1 MNNWKKEMIPLEETF
16 DGQFAAGRGGV
27 LEIYTPKDRKAEFI
41 VLENE
46 SCYARLKTSFS
57 APVLYP
63 FPSVEFQPKAKAVL
77 MDLDGTSVISEEFW
91 IWIIELV
98 MREMLDDGHFSLE
111 EEDIPYVSGFSVT
124 EHLQY
129 CIDKYS
135 PGADI
140 TKARKTYH
148 RITRQEM
155 RRIMEGGGRAD
166 AFRVR
171 PHLKE
176 FLLALKENGIKIGLV
191 TSGLY
196 EKAIP
201 EIVSAFRQMQL
212 GEPLQFYDAVVTAGT
227 AYGRGRTGTL
237 GEYSAKPHPWLYSE
251 IAGVGLGLGR
261 EDACR
266 VAVLED
272 SSAGVLAG
280 RLAGYPVIGMG
291 GGNIRQAGL
300 SCLTAKQTDALPEA
314 LDYLL
319 GKERKEKG

>member
-1 MNNWKKEMIPLEETF
+1 MIPLETTF

-27 LEIYTPKDRKAEFI
+27 LEIYTPKDRKAEFL
-41 VLENE
+41 VLEDE
-46 SCYARLKTSFS
+46 SCYVRLKTSFS

-63 FPSVEFQPKAKAVL
+63 LPEVEFRPKARAVL

-98 MREMLDDGHFSLE
+98 MRELLRDRCFSLE

-129 CIDKYS
+129 CIDKYI

-140 TKARKTYH
+140 AGARKVYH
-148 RITRQEM
+148 RITAQEM
-155 RRIMEGGGRAD
+155 RRVMEGRGRAD

-171 PHLKE
+171 PCLKD

-196 EKAIP
+196 EKAMP

-227 AYGRGRTGTL
+227 AYGRGMPGTL

-251 IAGVGLGLGR
+251 IAGVGLGLGK
-261 EDACR
+261 EDACH
-266 VAVLED
+266 VAVMED

-280 RLAGYPVIGMG
+280 RLAGYAVIGME

-300 SCLTAKQTDALPEA
+300 ECLTAKQTDALSEV

-319 GKERKEKG
+319 GK

>member
-1 MNNWKKEMIPLEETF
+1 MNDWKDEMIPLETTF
-16 DGQFAAGRGGV
+16 DSRFAVGRGDVQG
-27 LEIYTPKDRKAEFI
+27 IYTPRDRKAEFI
-41 VLENE
+41 VMEDGA
-46 SCYARLKTSFS
+46 CYARLKTSFS

-63 FPSVEFQPKAKAVL
+63 FPAVDFRPKAKAVL

-91 IWIIELV
+91 IWMIELT
-98 MREMLDDGHFSLE
+98 MQGLLKDERFSLE
-111 EEDIPYVSGFSVT
+111 EGDIPYVSGFSVT

-129 CIDKYS
+129 CIDKYR

-140 TKARKTYH
+140 SEAR
-148 RITRQEM
+148 RIYQSITGREM
-155 RRIMEGGGRAD
+155 KKIMEGGGRAD

-171 PHLKE
+171 PQLKE
-176 FLLALKENGIKIGLV
+176 FLLALKDNGIKIGLV

-196 EKAIP
+196 EKAMP

-212 GEPLQFYDAVVTAGT
+212 GEPLRFYDAVVTAGT
-227 AYGRGRTGTL
+227 AYGDGKSGTL

-251 IAGVGLGLGR
+251 IAGVGLGLGK
-261 EDACR
+261 EDACH
-266 VAVLED
+266 VVVLED

-280 RLAGYPVIGMG
+280 RLAGYPVIGME

-300 SCLTAKQTDALPEA
+300 DCLTAKQADTLSEV

-319 GKERKEKG
+319 GK